1 MKQQV
6 ESIIQNFISSTEK
19 SYPSIYSRVD
29 VIVLLNDILF
39 KVHELEEV
47 EVEKIVG
54 EKTYTMEELN
64 IAIDDM
70 RVDTFVEIDYDSA
83 EFELNGSEISV
94 TEIDYE
100 VDNDEIRKQIFKQLG
115 IY

>member
-6 ESIIQNFISSTEK
+6 KSIIETFMANAQK
-19 SYPSIYSRVD
+19 SYPSIYSKGD
-29 VIVLLNDILF
+29 VMVLLNDIL
-39 KVHELEEV
+39 VEVDQLEEV

-64 IAIDDM
+64 NAIDNM
-70 RVDTFVEIDYDSA
+70 RVDTLVEIDYDSA
-83 EFELNGSEISV
+83 ELELNGNEICV

-100 VDNDEIRKQIFKQLG
+100 VDNDEIRKQIFKELG